1 MSGETKT
8 EKLVQTLKDL
18 KQNGGISGAAIVT
31 RDGLLVVS
39 ELSEDIDGETLAA
52 MTATMTGA
60 AETAMSEL
68 KKKGIERV
76 IVESK
81 DARLISTEAGKQTI
95 LVCMVDMKAKLG
107 LVLLEM
113 ERTAKIIEKEMEK

>member
-1 MSGETKT
+1 MFGETKT

-31 RDGLLVVS
+31 RDGLLVAS

-68 KKKGIERV
+68 KKRGIERV

-95 LVCMVDMKAKLG
+95 LVCMVDIKAKLG

-113 ERTAKIIEKEMEK
+113 ERTAKIIEKEVEK

>member
-1 MSGETKT
+1 MTSKSENIIQILKNLVSSGIEGTAVVTK
-8 EKLVQTLKDL
+8 
-18 KQNGGISGAAIVT
+18 
-31 RDGLLVVS
+31 DGLLVAS
-39 ELSEDIDGETLAA
+39 ELSESIDGETLAA

-68 KKKGIERV
+68 KKKEIERV

-81 DARLISTEAGKQTI
+81 DARLISVEAGKKTI
-95 LVCMVDMKAKLG
+95 LVCMVNMKAKLG

-113 ERTAKIIEKEMEK
+113 ERAAKVIEKEVEQ

>member
-68 KKKGIERV
+68 KKKEIERV

>member
-31 RDGLLVVS
+31 KDGLLVAS

-68 KKKGIERV
+68 KKKEIERV

-113 ERTAKIIEKEMEK
+113 ERTAKIIEKEVEK